1 MDADIG
7 ASCYSSIVSVD
18 ITGISVDITGT
29 ITVQVLSQMA
39 LIGRDVLNG
48 RQHSVARG
56 AYKYSILDHNASWRF
71 VKGNVPPQK
80 MAIVNNGKHSS
91 YTSV

>member
-1 MDADIG
+1 MDADIR

-39 LIGRDVLNG
+39 LVGRDVLNG
-48 RQHSVARG
+48 ANTALPVGPINIQ
-56 AYKYSILDHNASWRF
+56 YSITMQDGGL
-71 VKGNVPPQK
+71 
-80 MAIVNNGKHSS
+80 
-91 YTSV
+91 